1 MLVPIFQ
8 STGKHG
14 AIKMQSAK
22 RSRQDIQ
29 DGFEHYVLQDLKQKG
44 CQTTQYRDKESQLTK
59 GDYRCVYPDRDYNLE
74 LKCFHTVWSIGLCVE
89 LIQDSTPLEDKTQPN
104 SLGWFYNLIEC
115 HYLVVGYHDKPE
127 QTFMLCVE
135 VDLKRLRNEWDYV
148 LRSAGSPQFRFSGDG
163 FGSTVNIVIPWKTLD
178 EFKMLSLMF
187 KHEGQDA
194 LW

>member
-29 DGFEHYVLQDLKQKG
+29 SDFERYVVTYLKQRKYAI
-44 CQTTQYRDKESQLTK
+44 TPYNDKETQVTK
-59 GDYRCVYPDRDYNLE
+59 GDYRCILYDRDSNFD
-74 LKCFHTVWSIGLCVE
+74 LKCFHKLWDDGLCVE
-89 LIQDSTPLEDKTQPN
+89 LIQDSTPLAHIKQPN

-115 HYLVVGYHDKPE
+115 DYLVVGYHDE
-127 QTFMLCVE
+127 TDGTMLLCVR
-135 VDLKRLRNEWDYV
+135 VDLKKLRKGWNEV
-148 LRSAGSPQFRFSGDG
+148 VAFSGSPRFAFSPKG
-163 FGSTVNIVIPWKTLD
+163 FGSTVNIVIPWKTLY
-178 EFKMLSLMF
+178 EFKLLSLMF
-187 KHEGQDA
+187 KHDRQAA

>member
-29 DGFEHYVLQDLKQKG
+29 DDFENYVLVDLKQKG
-44 CQTTQYRDKESQLTK
+44 CKTTQYRDKDSQLTK

-74 LKCFHTVWSIGLCVE
+74 LKCFHKVWSDGLCVE
-89 LIQDSTPLEDKTQPN
+89 LIQDSTPLADKTQPN
-104 SLGWFYNLIEC
+104 SLGWFYNLIDC
-115 HYLVVGYHDKPE
+115 HYLVVGYHD
-127 QTFMLCVE
+127 QTDGTFLLCVE
-135 VDLKRLRNEWDYV
+135 VDLKRLRNEWDKV
-148 LRSAGSPQFRFSGDG
+148 VGFSGSPRFAFSPKG

-178 EFKMLSLMF
+178 EFKLLSLMF
-187 KHEGQDA
+187 KHEKQPA